1 MAPRSN
7 SSNQPTAARS
17 TGIFPAAAQP
27 LSRRSMLRGALLGA
41 GALAVPSMLSACAGS
56 GSGAGGGSGGKVV
69 SYGSNAAVPQP
80 KGAYETLFAQAQK
93 VTGYTVDVNW
103 VDHNTF
109 QQNITTYLQG
119 NPQDVFD
126 WFAGERMQF
135 FAGQGLTDQIDDVW
149 AKIGGNYTD
158 AMKAQSKGTDGHYY
172 FVPFDYYP
180 WAVYYSKSLWAA
192 KGYTAPTTWDQFV
205 ALAAKMKTDGLIPL
219 AFTDKDGWPAMG
231 TFDYLNMRMNGYDFH
246 IDLMRNGTGWNTPQ
260 VKAVFEQWKQLIP
273 YYSPGFLGLTWQEGA
288 AQLLN
293 KQAGMMVLG
302 LDQIG
307 TIFTGTH
314 ADDLGFFAFPEIN
327 PAYGQDSVEA
337 PIDGMMLSRSPKNRA
352 GAVALLEY
360 LGTAPAQQLW
370 LAADPADIATANGVD
385 TSKYTQPQTDSV
397 TLIQKASH
405 ISQFMDRDTR
415 PDFADPVMLPAI
427 QQFLNDPGS
436 IGSIL
441 SNVDKQAKS
450 IWSSNG

>member
-1 MAPRSN
+1 M
-7 SSNQPTAARS
+7 
-17 TGIFPAAAQP
+17 
-27 LSRRSMLRGALLGA
+27 GA
-41 GALAVPSMLSACAGS
+41 GALAVPSLLTACGKGTS
-56 GSGAGGGSGGKVV
+56 SAGGGGSNSKVV
-69 SYGSNAAVPQP
+69 TYGSNAAVPQP

-119 NPQDVFD
+119 NPQDAFD

-135 FAGQGLTDQIDDVW
+135 FAAQGLCDQIDDVW

-158 AMKAQSKGTDGHYY
+158 AMKAQSKGSDGHYY

-192 KGYTAPTTWDQFV
+192 KGYTAPTTWDEFIT
-205 ALAAKMKTDGLIPL
+205 LAAKMKTDGLIPL

-231 TFDYLNMRMNGYDFH
+231 TFDYLNMRINGYDFH
-246 IDLMRNGTGWNTPQ
+246 IDLMRNGTSWNTPQ
-260 VKAVFEQWKQLIP
+260 VKAVFDQWKQLIP

-288 AQLLN
+288 TQLLN

-307 TIFTGTH
+307 TIFTGAK

-337 PIDGMMLSRSPKNRA
+337 PIDGMMLSKSPKNRA

-427 QQFLNDPGS
+427 QQFLDNPGN

-441 SNVDKQAKS
+441 SNIDKQAKS
-450 IWSSNG
+450 IWASNG